1 MKMSKASCFFDMI
14 AAKVDLPLLTMKHGT
29 KISFNSRM
37 AWLLQSAIALTFM
50 VILAGSVVR
59 ATGSGMGCPDWPKC
73 FGLLIPPTDVEQVT
87 WHANSDYS
95 QGQMI
100 VRDEALWQANL
111 DFTTAES
118 WDKSQWTV
126 YTRHDYAIFNPVHT
140 WIEYINRLF
149 GALLGLPMLIA
160 TGMAFTVMRSR
171 PRLLGGMMLA
181 MFFLGFEAWLGKL
194 LVDGHLIPQQ
204 ITLHMVGAFALL
216 AVLVNVLRSVKPM
229 GQHSDQS
236 KLRVKVKRWAIAVIV
251 LLAVQVVLG
260 TQVREQIDVLLKTFG
275 VHDSRLAWM
284 GQLDITVLVH
294 RSFSWML
301 LIASWYLHR
310 AYKAWQPSS
319 PLTLMLLIG
328 FVLIAVLGAMMYYL
342 SIPAVIQ
349 PAHLLLTAVTWMI
362 GVDVLVRSWQSTN

>member
-1 MKMSKASCFFDMI
+1 
-14 AAKVDLPLLTMKHGT
+14 MKHGT

-37 AWLLQSAIALTFM
+37 AWLLQAAIALTFM

-126 YTRHDYAIFNPVHT
+126 YPRHDYAIFNPVHT

-160 TGMAFTVMRSR
+160 TGMAFTVM
-171 PRLLGGMMLA
+171 
-181 MFFLGFEAWLGKL
+181 
-194 LVDGHLIPQQ
+194 
-204 ITLHMVGAFALL
+204 
-216 AVLVNVLRSVKPM
+216 
-229 GQHSDQS
+229 
-236 KLRVKVKRWAIAVIV
+236 
-251 LLAVQVVLG
+251 
-260 TQVREQIDVLLKTFG
+260 
-275 VHDSRLAWM
+275 
-284 GQLDITVLVH
+284 
-294 RSFSWML
+294 
-301 LIASWYLHR
+301 
-310 AYKAWQPSS
+310 
-319 PLTLMLLIG
+319 
-328 FVLIAVLGAMMYYL
+328 
-342 SIPAVIQ
+342 
-349 PAHLLLTAVTWMI
+349 
-362 GVDVLVRSWQSTN
+362 